1 MKLSLLPLLC
11 CPYSRAPLILDTVER
26 TTSKGEIESGTLRAP
41 EGRRYSIVNGVP
53 HVYGEYRSADEKS
66 TVQAFGDEWARYDDF
81 DGYMGS
87 PELFAEFSGL
97 APEQLAGR
105 RVLEVGCGGGRW
117 LRVMASW
124 GASEV
129 VGLDFSSA
137 VEQASRLT
145 ADCRNV
151 HVVRGSAIEMPL
163 APVFDVV
170 VSIGVIHHLDDP
182 ILGLKGIHRAVREH
196 HLVAIWV
203 YAKEGNEIY
212 LRIVRPLR
220 RIGPKLP
227 RPVLVG
233 VSRSLAAGLW
243 GYIHT
248 VNRIAR
254 AAGIPLPLRDYLG
267 MLQRLRFRD
276 VESVVY
282 DQLTPS
288 LAQYPTRG
296 EVVAWVTQAGGRPE
310 RLHHRT
316 SNSWQ
321 CHFTFPRAAAI

>member
-11 CPYSRAPLILDTVER
+11 CPYSRAPLTLDTVER
-26 TTSKGEIESGTLRAP
+26 TNPKGEIESGALRSPA
-41 EGRRYSIVNGVP
+41 GRRYPIVNGVP

-66 TVQAFGDEWARYDDF
+66 TVQAFGEEWARYNDF

-87 PELFAEFSGL
+87 PELFSEFSGL

-137 VEQASRLT
+137 VEQAARRT
-145 ADCRNV
+145 EGFPNV
-151 HVVRGSAIEMPL
+151 HIVRGSAIEMPL

-182 ILGLKGIHRAVREH
+182 ILGLKGIHRAVRER

-203 YAKEGNEIY
+203 YAKEGNELY

-220 RIGPKLP
+220 RIGPTLP

-233 VSRSLAAGLW
+233 VSRGLAVGLW
-243 GYIHT
+243 GYIHS
-248 VNRIAR
+248 VNRFAR

-288 LAQYPTRG
+288 LARYPTRG
-296 EVVAWVTQAGGRPE
+296 EVEAWVTRAGGRPE

-316 SNSWQ
+316 ANSWQ
-321 CHFTFPRAAAI
+321 CHFTFPPAATT

>member
-11 CPYSRAPLILDTVER
+11 CPFSRGPLVLDTVER
-26 TTSKGEIESGTLRAP
+26 TTPKGEIESGTLRAP
-41 EGRRYSIVNGVP
+41 DGRAYAIVRGVP
-53 HVYGEYRSADEKS
+53 HVYGDYRSDDEKT
-66 TVQAFGDEWARYDDF
+66 TVQAFGEEWARYDDF

-87 PELFAEFSGL
+87 AELFAEFSGL

-105 RVLEVGCGGGRW
+105 RILEVGCGGGRW
-117 LRVMASW
+117 LRVMAAW

-129 VGLDFSSA
+129 VGLDFSSS
-137 VEQASRLT
+137 VEQAARLT
-145 ADCRNV
+145 TEYPNV

-163 APVFDVV
+163 APMFDVV

-182 ILGLKGIHRAVREH
+182 VLGLLGIRRAVRER

-203 YAKEGNEIY
+203 YAKEGNETY
-212 LRIVRPLR
+212 LRLVRPLR

-233 VSRSLAAGLW
+233 VSRGLAAGLW
-243 GYIHT
+243 TYIHS

-254 AAGIPLPLRDYLG
+254 ATGLPLPLRDYLA

-288 LAQYPTRG
+288 LARYPSKG
-296 EVVAWVTQAGGRPE
+296 EVEEWVTRAGGRPE
-310 RLHHRT
+310 RLYHRT

-321 CHFTFPRAAAI
+321 CHFTFPPATAN

>member
-1 MKLSLLPLLC
+1 MKLSLLPLLS
-11 CPYSRAPLILDTVER
+11 CPYSRAPLILDTVDR
-26 TTSKGEIESGTLRAP
+26 TNAKGEIESGWLRSP
-41 EGRRYSIVNGVP
+41 DGRRYPIVNGVP
-53 HVYGEYRSADEKS
+53 HVYGEYRSADEQA
-66 TVQAFGDEWARYDDF
+66 TVQAFGEEWARYDDF

-87 PELFAEFSGL
+87 PELFAEFCGL
-97 APEQLAGR
+97 APQQLAGR

-117 LRVMASW
+117 LRVMAAW

-137 VEQASRLT
+137 VEQAARLT
-145 ADCRNV
+145 AAFPNV
-151 HVVRGSAIEMPL
+151 HVVRGSALEMPL

-182 ILGLKGIHRAVREH
+182 VLGLKGIHRAVRER

-203 YAKEGNEIY
+203 YAREGNETY
-212 LRIVRPLR
+212 LRVVRPLR
-220 RIGPKLP
+220 RIGPRLP

-233 VSRSLAAGLW
+233 VSRGLAAGLW
-243 GYIHT
+243 GYIHS
-248 VNRIAR
+248 VNRLAL
-254 AAGIPLPLRDYLG
+254 ATGLPLPLRDYLG
-267 MLQRLRFRD
+267 LLQRLRFRD

-288 LAQYPTRG
+288 LARYPTRA
-296 EVVAWVTQAGGRPE
+296 EVETWVTQAGGRPE

-321 CHFTFPRAAAI
+321 CHFTFPPATDT

>member
-11 CPYSRAPLILDTVER
+11 CPFSRGPLVLDTVER
-26 TTSKGEIESGTLRAP
+26 TTPKGEIESGTLRAP
-41 EGRRYSIVNGVP
+41 DGRAYAIVRGVP
-53 HVYGEYRSADEKS
+53 HVYGDYRSDDEKT

-87 PELFAEFSGL
+87 AELFAEFSGL

-105 RVLEVGCGGGRW
+105 RILEVGCGGGRW
-117 LRVMASW
+117 LRVMAGW

-129 VGLDFSSA
+129 VGLDFSSS
-137 VEQASRLT
+137 VEQAARLT
-145 ADCRNV
+145 TEYSNV

-163 APVFDVV
+163 APMFDVV

-182 ILGLKGIHRAVREH
+182 VLGLLGIRRAVRER

-203 YAKEGNEIY
+203 YAKEGNETY

-227 RPVLVG
+227 RPVLAG
-233 VSRSLAAGLW
+233 VSRGLAAALW
-243 GYIHT
+243 TYIHS
-248 VNRIAR
+248 VNRIALVT
-254 AAGIPLPLRDYLG
+254 GLPLPLREYLG

-288 LAQYPTRG
+288 LARYPSKD
-296 EVVAWVTQAGGRPE
+296 EVEEWVTRAGGRPE
-310 RLHHRT
+310 RLYHRT

-321 CHFTFPRAAAI
+321 CHFTFPPATAT